1 MHDNQL
7 KSNATEQIKQMSK
20 LIADGQEV
28 IEVKSNVWVDDTDNL
43 HNQLT
48 VQTMSTELNN
58 TDVANLFKQN
68 EGASEPDPDFDIN
81 KDIDEPANKNNHDKR
96 LSQGDK
102 YRAILSTD
110 SGQTAFDFYATDD
123 NSARKIVKKEL
134 EESDVAGIQL
144 DTIYKLGDEATNIDS
159 SNKVATKFYD
169 YLATFRLPDRSE
181 FDYPVKATDDSEA
194 FSLAKIYAH
203 QHKDDGAKLLRV
215 KKSDK

>member
-7 KSNATEQIKQMSK
+7 KNNAREQIKQMSK

-48 VQTMSTELNN
+48 IQTMSTEVDN

-68 EGASEPDPDFDIN
+68 KDVIEPDPDFDIN
-81 KDIDEPANKNNHDKR
+81 KDIDEPADKNNHDKR

-102 YRAILSTD
+102 YRAIVSTD
-110 SGQTAFDFYATDD
+110 NGQTAFDFYATDD

-134 EESDVAGIQL
+134 DESDVAGIQL
-144 DTIYKLGDEATNIDS
+144 DNIYKLEPTNADS
-159 SNKVATKFYD
+159 PNKVATNVYD
-169 YLATFRLPDRSE
+169 YLATFRMPDRTE
-181 FDYPVKATDDSEA
+181 FDYPVKAIDDRQA
-194 FSLAKIYAH
+194 FSLAKIYAN
-203 QHKDDGAKLLRV
+203 QHKDAGAKLLRV
-215 KKSDK
+215 KKADK

>member
-7 KSNATEQIKQMSK
+7 KNNAREQIKQMSK

-48 VQTMSTELNN
+48 IQTMSTEVDN

-68 EGASEPDPDFDIN
+68 KDVIEPDPDFDIN
-81 KDIDEPANKNNHDKR
+81 KDIDEPADKNNHDKR

-102 YRAILSTD
+102 YRAIASTD
-110 SGQTAFDFYATDD
+110 NGQTAFDFYATDD

-134 EESDVAGIQL
+134 DESDVAGIQL
-144 DTIYKLGDEATNIDS
+144 DNIYKLEPTNADS
-159 SNKVATKFYD
+159 PNKVATNVYD
-169 YLATFRLPDRSE
+169 YLATFRMPDRTE
-181 FDYPVKATDDSEA
+181 FDYPVKAIDDRQA
-194 FSLAKIYAH
+194 FSLAKIYAN
-203 QHKDDGAKLLRV
+203 QHKDAGAKLLRV
-215 KKSDK
+215 KKADK

>member
-7 KSNATEQIKQMSK
+7 KNNAREQIKQMSK

-28 IEVKSNVWVDDTDNL
+28 IELKSNVWVDDTDNL

-48 VQTMSTELNN
+48 IQTMSTEVDK

-68 EGASEPDPDFDIN
+68 KDAIEPDPDFDIN
-81 KDIDEPANKNNHDKR
+81 KDIDEPADKNNHDKR

-102 YRAILSTD
+102 YRAIFSTGNT
-110 SGQTAFDFYATDD
+110 STTFDFRATDD

-134 EESDVAGIQL
+134 EESGVAGIQL
-144 DTIYKLGDEATNIDS
+144 DNIYKPGDEPTKADS
-159 SNKVATKFYD
+159 PNKVATKFYD
-169 YLATFRLPDRSE
+169 YLATFRMPDRTE
-181 FDYPVKATDDSEA
+181 FDYPVKATDDLQA

-203 QHKDDGAKLLRV
+203 QHKDAGAKLLRV